1 MEVKPT
7 KLQSDIIYG
16 AKGHFLVRACPGSG
30 KTFTIASRILHDLK
44 TWPFQKRGI
53 AALSFTN
60 AAKEELESQLLVL
73 DNMKPVR
80 YPHLISTIDSFINT
94 HIFLPFA
101 KLVIE
106 FEGDAE
112 MIGEPFG
119 EFLPPNYYQRISV
132 FVRYSIGTG
141 PTIDHYRGL
150 RANLRPNVL
159 KAKAT
164 LISKGLFTQADAN
177 YYALEILKKYPKI
190 ARSIAYR
197 FPTILVDEAQDSTDI
212 QWEILK
218 QLANQPHVV
227 NFGIIGDPDQAIYE
241 WNGAKPGIF
250 VAHEEELKKVPTQ
263 VYYLTESRRSS
274 DTICTFY
281 KPLST
286 LQNVPVSIHPD
297 LKTHTDVPEIWS
309 YDETDIQGLINQ
321 INEFREQ
328 DLTDDISFV
337 LCRERSLIQ
346 KMSIVN
352 GDLTYDLYPWGES
365 SHKASYAL
373 LKARY
378 LYDKHYYRDAH
389 KEAEIALHML
399 HGTRIRDQT
408 FENRNEWKE
417 WHGQV
422 DELIR
427 ALPSTDGSTLGEWS
441 TLANQSMKEL
451 GLEIEFKPRQR
462 SSKADYPS
470 LLITVFF
477 PDSEAE
483 TLGVQTVHAVK
494 GQTADR
500 VMLILPSAKAKKLVK
515 YYKGEKALDEE
526 ARIQYVAITR
536 ARRKVVICVPH
547 DTYDSVNETLL
558 GPQGA

>member
-1 MEVKPT
+1 MKPT

-16 AKGHFLVRACPGSG
+16 AGGHFLVRACPGSG

-60 AAKEELESQLLVL
+60 AAKDELESQLLAL
-73 DNMKPVR
+73 DNVKPVR

-101 KLVIE
+101 KLVLE

-132 FVRYSIGTG
+132 FVRYSIDTG

-159 KAKAT
+159 KAKAD
-164 LISKGLFTQADAN
+164 LIAKGLFTQADAN

-197 FPTILVDEAQDSTDI
+197 FPTMLVDEAQDSTDI

-218 QLANQPHVV
+218 LIAGQPHIV

-241 WNGAKPGIF
+241 WNGAKPEIF
-250 VAHEEELKKVPTQ
+250 TAHEEELKKVPTQ

-274 DTICTFY
+274 DIVCTFY

-286 LQNVPVSIHPD
+286 LQDAPVSINPD
-297 LKTHTDVPEIWS
+297 LKDHTDMPEIWS
-309 YDETDIQGLINQ
+309 YDETDIGSLIDQVNR
-321 INEFREQ
+321 FRGQ
-328 DLTDDISFV
+328 DLIDDVSFV

-352 GDLTYDLYPWGES
+352 GDLAYDLYPWGES

-389 KEAEIALHML
+389 KEAEVALHML
-399 HGTRIRDQT
+399 YGTRLRDQV
-408 FENRNEWKE
+408 FADRNEWKE
-417 WHGQV
+417 WHSQV
-422 DELIR
+422 NELIR
-427 ALPSTDGSTLGEWS
+427 VLPSTEGLTLGDWS
-441 TLANQSMKEL
+441 ALANQSMNEL
-451 GLEIEFKPRQR
+451 GLQAELKPRQK

-470 LLITVFF
+470 LLVSVFF

-515 YYKGEKALDEE
+515 YYNGEKALDEE

-536 ARRKVVICVPH
+536 ARRKVVISVPH
-547 DTYDSVNETLL
+547 DTYDSVTEALL
-558 GPQGA
+558 IPPGA